1 MNTGVSFIMMA
12 NLYTLNRWIILGLS
26 QNLWDYHKY
35 CLPDKD
41 GCDYQVHC
49 HTVVPVQFIEA
60 FNFEHNI
67 QFIFTSP
74 RWNKFTKYSLYK
86 CNMGLICKWTTL
98 QYCTDDALSIL

>member
-1 MNTGVSFIMMA
+1 MMA

-26 QNLWDYHKY
+26 QNLWDYH
-35 CLPDKD
+35 KD

-67 QFIFTSP
+67 QFIFLHHPGGINLPNTVYISAI
-74 RWNKFTKYSLYK
+74 W
-86 CNMGLICKWTTL
+86 
-98 QYCTDDALSIL
+98 D